1 MFRSCPEVG
10 LLSQAAQILPKMGI
24 EEDVEKGVGAGGKG
38 GDHQEDKLDDFR
50 ADEGEVQ

>member
-10 LLSQAAQILPKMGI
+10 LLSQAPQILLKMWI
-24 EEDVEKGVGAGGKG
+24 EEDVEKGIEAGRKG
-38 GDHQEDKLDDFR
+38 DDHQEDKLNDFW